1 MVFLISQFMFI
12 LFVLIGIIIWASSDR
27 PLALR
32 EIAINSRRDHGEGSP
47 YTMLKVLSVCLKIL
61 AVFFWV
67 LGVAAVIGMN
77 VAGNAVGSF
86 FQSAPTL

>member
-32 EIAINSRRDHGEGSP
+32 EIAINSRRDHDEGSA

-61 AVFFWV
+61 AVLFWV
-67 LGVAAVIGMN
+67 IGIAAVIGMN
-77 VAGNAVGSF
+77 IAGNALGSLLPA
-86 FQSAPTL
+86 SPSL

>member
-32 EIAINSRRDHGEGSP
+32 EIAINSRRDHDEGSA

-61 AVFFWV
+61 AVLFWV
-67 LGVAAVIGMN
+67 IGIAIVIGMN
-77 VAGNAVGSF
+77 IAGNALGSLLPA
-86 FQSAPTL
+86 SPSL

>member
-27 PLALR
+27 PIALR
-32 EIAINSRRDHGEGSP
+32 EIAINSRRDHDEGNAYS
-47 YTMLKVLSVCLKIL
+47 MLKVLSVCLKIL

-67 LGVAAVIGMN
+67 LGIAAVIGVNM
-77 VAGNAVGSF
+77 AGNAFGSLL
-86 FQSAPTL
+86 QSGSGL

>member
-12 LFVLIGIIIWASSDR
+12 LLVLIGIIIWASSDR

-32 EIAINSRRDHGEGSP
+32 EVAINSRRDHEEGSA

-67 LGVAAVIGMN
+67 LGIAALIGMN
-77 VAGNAVGSF
+77 VAGNMFGNFLQA
-86 FQSAPTL
+86 APAL